1 MRHIT
6 LMTDFGLKYTAVA
19 VMRGVIYNLAP
30 DVVISDISHA
40 ISPQNVMEGALALGW
55 VTPYFPDGTVHIAV
69 VDPGV
74 GTQRR
79 PMAARLGRHY
89 FVGPDNGLFSVV
101 IENAEKQ
108 GLKMEFVHLNRPQ
121 FWLPQ
126 VSTTFH
132 GRDIFS
138 PAGAHLASGIP
149 LEDLG
154 DRFEDPVRL
163 DMPRPRKT
171 ASGWETAIINIDSFG
186 NLYTPLHKD
195 QIGSSREVRVRVS
208 GREING
214 LVKTFGERPPGD
226 LVALID
232 AADFLSISIVN
243 GSAARELNAHV
254 GDTVEVILS

>member
-19 VMRGVIYNLAP
+19 VMRGVIYNLCL
-30 DVVISDISHA
+30 DVVITDVSHA
-40 ISPQNVMEGALALGW
+40 ISPQNVMEGALAIGW
-55 VTPYFPDGTVHIAV
+55 VAPYFPDGTVHVAV

-74 GTQRR
+74 GTHRR

-89 FVGPDNGLFSVV
+89 FVGPDNGLFSVA

-108 GLKMEFVHLNRPQ
+108 GLEMEFIHLNRPQ

-138 PAGAHLASGIP
+138 PAGAHLAAGIP
-149 LEDLG
+149 LGELG
-154 DRFEDPVRL
+154 ERIHDPVRL
-163 DMPRPRKT
+163 ELPRPQQTAAGWKT
-171 ASGWETAIINIDSFG
+171 SVINIDSFG
-186 NLYTPLHKD
+186 NLYTSLHRD
-195 QIGSSREVRVRVS
+195 QIGGRPVRVS
-208 GREING
+208 VAGRQIDG
-214 LVKTFGERPPGD
+214 LVRTFGERPAGE

-243 GSAARELNAHV
+243 GSAARELNAHT
-254 GDTVEVILS
+254 GDPVDVSFS